1 MAKRQKRP
9 TERRVRNT
17 KIVIGG
23 QVILPDGRKG
33 IVRNVFGS
41 TKNPGATVVTSE
53 GKPVYAPFSQL
64 TPTAGR
70 PVVTPVKATPGTISE
85 AVVRGQVPD
94 YSGRFRDPIPEKGF
108 QKLIEKGV
116 LTRGGGGT
124 DESGLFD
131 PSPGPKLV
139 NVRKRTNDDDDI
151 PFSSGGIVRRKSS
164 FKGTF

>member
-1 MAKRQKRP
+1 MAKRRKRP
-9 TERRVRNT
+9 TERRVRST
-17 KIVIGG
+17 KIVVGG
-23 QVILPDGRKG
+23 QVTLPDGTKG
-33 IVRNVFGS
+33 MVRNVFGS

-70 PVVTPVKATPGTISE
+70 PVVTPVKATPGTMSE
-85 AVVRGQVPD
+85 AVARGQVPD
-94 YSGRFRDPIPEKGF
+94 SKGNIRNPMPERVL
-108 QKLIEKGV
+108 QKLMEKGV
-116 LTRGGGGT
+116 ITRGGGGT

-151 PFSSGGIVRRKSS
+151 PFSSGGIVRYKSS